1 MARGSEIIVSAN
13 PQGVFLEGTIYGT
26 PKPGTVMQVKATAL
40 IGGRP
45 VWQVYDTA
53 GDGYP
58 GMVAVLLPDSLQ
70 GGLATTAYATGTH
83 CFLYCPIAGEELNML
98 VADVSGTGTSGS
110 EAKAIGDILMVDDG
124 TGKLVDDS
132 SGLRKPF
139 ILLEAQA
146 EPISADALL
155 HCMYTGQ

>member
-1 MARGSEIIVSAN
+1 MAKGNEIIVSAD
-13 PQGVFLEGTIYGT
+13 PKGVFLEGTVYGT
-26 PKPGTVMQVKATAL
+26 PKPGTVMKVRATAL
-40 IGGRP
+40 VGGRP
-45 VWQVYDTA
+45 VWEVYDTT

-58 GMVAVLLPDSLQ
+58 GIVAVLLADQLQ
-70 GGLATTAYATGTH
+70 GGLATDAYVTGAH
-83 CFLYCPIAGEELNML
+83 CFIYCPIAGEELNML
-98 VADVSGTGTSGS
+98 VADVAGTGTSGS
-110 EAKAIGDILMVDDG
+110 EAKAIGDILMIDDG

-146 EPISADALL
+146 EPVSADALL